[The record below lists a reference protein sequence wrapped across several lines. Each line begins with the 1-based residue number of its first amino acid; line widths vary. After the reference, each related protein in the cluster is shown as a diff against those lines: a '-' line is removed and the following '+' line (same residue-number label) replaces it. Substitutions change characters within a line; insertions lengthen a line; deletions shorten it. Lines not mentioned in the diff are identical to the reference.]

1 VALRVLAKWTGIVAL
16 CAVSLVVCCLLAAW
30 QWRRFQS
37 ASGTLQN
44 FGYVL
49 QWPLF
54 GIFPA
59 FMFWRIGRL
68 ARKAATGQE
77 KVGGAA
83 EARAVPA
90 ETGDDARRSRLATPR
105 AGQGGRS
112 HLAYVAPGS
121 SEQPVTS
128 GGDEVLAE
136 YNRYLARLHAGE
148 DEHVS

>member
-1 VALRVLAKWTGIVAL
+1 VVAKWTGIVAL
-16 CAVSLVVCCLLAAW
+16 CIASLVVCCLLAAW

-59 FMFWRIGRL
+59 FMVWRIGRL
-68 ARKAATGQE
+68 AKRPAGQRSTPE
-77 KVGGAA
+77 GAGDAGAA
-83 EARAVPA
+83 GAGPRERRRPT
-90 ETGDDARRSRLATPR
+90 EPRARRVTRQAAP
-105 AGQGGRS
+105 AGRS
-112 HLAYVAPGS
+112 RLAYVAPGAAEAS
-121 SEQPVTS
+121 ARD
-128 GGDEVLAE
+128 GGDEVLAA
-136 YNRYLARLHAGE
+136 YNRYLAGLHAGE